1 MKLNDMRSLVPHSHT
16 LATFYM
22 LDNNM
27 GLKMTVLDIAD
38 PNGYILAESSL
49 EQALE
54 AEHLESV

>member
-1 MKLNDMRSLVPHSHT
+1 MKLNDMRNLVPHSHT

-27 GLKMTVLDIAD
+27 GLTMTVLDIAD
-38 PNGYILAESSL
+38 PNVYILAESSL